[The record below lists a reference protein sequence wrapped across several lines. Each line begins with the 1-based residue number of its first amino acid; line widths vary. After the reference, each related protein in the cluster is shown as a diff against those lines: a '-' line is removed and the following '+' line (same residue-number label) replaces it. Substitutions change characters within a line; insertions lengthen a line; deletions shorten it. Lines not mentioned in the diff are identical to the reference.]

1 MINNPKIKKY
11 ERKMTP
17 SERMFTRAP
26 YAVVTVVARIEG
38 DVSEEMLTK
47 AVAKVQQKHPNLR
60 VRIQEDHE
68 HQPWLT
74 SEGVGDIPIEIVPR
88 ESDDHWI
95 AVYHEVCRI
104 PFESPIDFE
113 KEKI

>member
-1 MINNPKIKKY
+1 MIHNPKIKKY

-17 SERMFTRAP
+17 SERVFTRAP

-38 DVSEEMLTK
+38 DVSEGMFTET
-47 AVAKVQQKHPNLR
+47 VAKVQQRHPNLR

-74 SEGVGDIPIEIVPR
+74 SEGVGDIPISVGICGR
-88 ESDDHWI
+88 NG
-95 AVYHEVCRI
+95 
-104 PFESPIDFE
+104 
-113 KEKI
+113 